1 MNINNV
7 LIDGTGGEVA
17 GIQALIEGRLHV
29 ETRVEH
35 VSDGMWSIIFETQ
48 DHPNLDFLRPHVLQP
63 LYYRPRRKP
72 KLPLFASGEHTG
84 DCGRRDPHM
93 VPDECAVD

>member
-7 LIDGTGGEVA
+7 LVDATGGEVA

-35 VSDGMWSIIFETQ
+35 VADSMWSIIFETQ
-48 DHPNLDFLRPHVLQP
+48 GSTDLDFLRPHVLE
-63 LYYRPRRKP
+63 PRSP
-72 KLPLFASGEHTG
+72 A
-84 DCGRRDPHM
+84 
-93 VPDECAVD
+93 